1 MTYLLHAKLIVIA
14 MCNQY
19 KQYVFT
25 QSVETNIFLRMD
37 CWENTTHS
45 MSQIC
50 LEGWEQGNEVPD
62 HCYPEWTL
70 DERTFI
76 CFSCIFN
83 GVLGTLGNLLT
94 LTAIPYATSKNK

>member
-1 MTYLLHAKLIVIA
+1 

-19 KQYVFT
+19 KQFVFT
-25 QSVETNIFLRMD
+25 QSVEANIFTRMD

-50 LEGWEQGNEVPD
+50 LEGWERGEGVPT
-62 HCYPEWTL
+62 HCYPEWRLNET
-70 DERTFI
+70 TFI
-76 CFSCIFN
+76 TFSCIFN